1 MHTGRNDAE
10 LRARTRIP
18 VRVAS
23 DASDGSAG
31 FDVRPEFERFSQA
44 DDVFSRSRTDSE
56 LRDEKADRFY
66 STYRRPLANWRAGKG
81 FRQLDYAFR
90 NATWHVADVFAE
102 MYEADDRRD
111 GFLDPLSMLR
121 DGSEERLDLGTPARC
136 FEIAETCGQNVGC

>member
-56 LRDEKADRFY
+56 LRVPRGDE
-66 STYRRPLANWRAGKG
+66 RPILMIEGQA
-81 FRQLDYAFR
+81 
-90 NATWHVADVFAE
+90 
-102 MYEADDRRD
+102 RD
-111 GFLDPLSMLR
+111 GVQSPTAQFQQLLADLEEAMPYVALNPSIDRNKFTIHMTSFADAPDETGEED
-121 DGSEERLDLGTPARC
+121 DGPE
-136 FEIAETCGQNVGC
+136 

>member
-44 DDVFSRSRTDSE
+44 DDVFIGHEPTANSATKGLTGSTARTG
-56 LRDEKADRFY
+56 DR
-66 STYRRPLANWRAGKG
+66 
-81 FRQLDYAFR
+81 
-90 NATWHVADVFAE
+90 
-102 MYEADDRRD
+102 
-111 GFLDPLSMLR
+111 
-121 DGSEERLDLGTPARC
+121 
-136 FEIAETCGQNVGC
+136 